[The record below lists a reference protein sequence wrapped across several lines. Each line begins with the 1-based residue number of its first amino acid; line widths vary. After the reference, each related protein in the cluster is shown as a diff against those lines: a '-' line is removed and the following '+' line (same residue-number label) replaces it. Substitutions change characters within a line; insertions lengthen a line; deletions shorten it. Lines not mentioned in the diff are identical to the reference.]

1 MSQASIALDIKRH
14 DDVTV
19 VTIEGS
25 RVPADMGDS
34 FEEQIVTVIGDLPT
48 PRVLIDFGQVTFVSS
63 SILGKLIKLDGRVT
77 DAQGQLTLC
86 GLSVRIAEVFKITG
100 LEKLFSIQAT
110 REDALQSFQ

>member
-1 MSQASIALDIKRH
+1 MPQTSIALDIQRH
-14 DDVTV
+14 DDMTV

-34 FEEQIVTVIGDLPT
+34 FEEQIVNVIGDLPT

-100 LEKLFSIQAT
+100 LEKLFSIHAT
-110 REDALQSFQ
+110 REDALQSFL